1 MYCSTKGFF
10 LSLIDSRSK
19 LTIRLSSRNDFRICN
34 FDSKSLPEYHMIL
47 EIALRINS
55 DELKFDKMLCLRA
68 CV

>member
-19 LTIRLSSRNDFRICN
+19 LTIRLFRICN
-34 FDSKSLPEYHMIL
+34 FDLKSLPEYHMIL

>member
-1 MYCSTKGFF
+1 MYWSTKGFF
-10 LSLIDSRSK
+10 YLLLIPVANWQLDY
-19 LTIRLSSRNDFRICN
+19 LQEFRICN
-34 FDSKSLPEYHMIL
+34 FDLKSLPEYHMIL